1 MQRITVET
9 AKLAAEK
16 GYKEGCDKTYTA
28 KGGNICSP
36 YYGSIFYNGDDNG
49 DSVYEAPYQAELQ
62 DWLRAVHDIYV
73 AIDRNMCGWNIALQR
88 TDGFLIKT
96 RFIINGPNSGNA
108 WDTYEE
114 ALEAGLQEA
123 LKLIES

>member
-16 GYKEGCDKTYTA
+16 GYRDNPWEEDYHKTA
-28 KGGNICSP
+28 
-36 YYGSIFYNGDDNG
+36 
-49 DSVYEAPYQAELQ
+49 YQAELQ
-62 DWLRAVHDIYV
+62 DWLRTVHDIYV
-73 AIDRNMCGWNIALQR
+73 AIDRSACGWYIALQR
-88 TDGFLIKT
+88 TDEVFIKT
-96 RFIINGPNSGNA
+96 SFIIKGPNSENA

-123 LKLIES
+123 LKLITS